1 MMFPAPLVAALVV
14 IASAASA
21 SGTYYVINA
30 KRNAELVRMYKAGEK
45 ALVKKQ
51 EIVNEYTKEITD
63 LRNRPPK
70 RVPDCSDLPS
80 ANSSGSDASGTGAAD
95 QRDIGPLLR
104 EALDE
109 LIRCNAMREAAK

>member
-21 SGTYYVINA
+21 SGTYYVMNA

-63 LRNRPPK
+63 LRK
-70 RVPDCSDLPS
+70 RKPRVVYFCSELQANPGGPS
-80 ANSSGSDASGTGAAD
+80 
-95 QRDIGPLLR
+95 
-104 EALDE
+104 
-109 LIRCNAMREAAK
+109 